1 MAEQG
6 RSWRG
11 RVGPRLEPIGQPR
24 LPQELLTLQLQ
35 LQLQLQLLGQPR
47 LLPQELHTTQAFSNM
62 YRAMCILDIQVQSY
76 VMNNRQNLN
85 LNM

>member
-24 LPQELLTLQLQ
+24 LLPQELLTLHKFFQTSIVHI
-35 LQLQLQLLGQPR
+35 G
-47 LLPQELHTTQAFSNM
+47 
-62 YRAMCILDIQVQSY
+62 QVQSY
-76 VMNNRQNLN
+76 VNRPLI
-85 LNM
+85 